1 MEVAATGVTAQGH
14 LIQTVG
20 QTLRVM
26 GVTPVVELSRWPDG
40 TKLRVGGVII
50 ARQRPPTARGT
61 AFIALEDEGGVVNVV
76 LRSEVF
82 TTYREVLRNRFV
94 VIEGTLQ
101 WQGRVCGVVG
111 ERVLAVE
118 G

>member
-1 MEVAATGVTAQGH
+1 M
-14 LIQTVG
+14 
-20 QTLRVM
+20 
-26 GVTPVVELSRWPDG
+26 
-40 TKLRVGGVII
+40 GGVIS

-61 AFIALEDEGGVVNVV
+61 AFVALEDEGGVVNVILRPEVFVAYRDV
-76 LRSEVF
+76 LRG
-82 TTYREVLRNRFV
+82 RFA

-101 WQGRVCGVVG
+101 CKGRVCSVVG

>member
-1 MEVAATGVTAQGH
+1 M
-14 LIQTVG
+14 
-20 QTLRVM
+20 
-26 GVTPVVELSRWPDG
+26 
-40 TKLRVGGVII
+40 
-50 ARQRPPTARGT
+50 
-61 AFIALEDEGGVVNVV
+61 FIALEDEGGVVNVI
-76 LRSEVF
+76 LRPEVF
-82 TTYREVLRNRFV
+82 AAYREVLRGRFV

>member
-1 MEVAATGVTAQGH
+1 MPMQ
-14 LIQTVG
+14 
-20 QTLRVM
+20 
-26 GVTPVVELSRWPDG
+26 ELSHWPDG

-61 AFIALEDEGGVVNVV
+61 AFVALEDEGGVVNVL
-76 LRSEVF
+76 LRPEVF
-82 TTYREVLRNRFV
+82 AAYREVLRSRFAV
-94 VIEGTLQ
+94 VQGTLQ

>member
-1 MEVAATGVTAQGH
+1 M
-14 LIQTVG
+14 
-20 QTLRVM
+20 
-26 GVTPVVELSRWPDG
+26 
-40 TKLRVGGVII
+40 GGVII
-50 ARQRPPTARGT
+50 ARQRPPPTRGV

-76 LRSEVF
+76 LRPEVF
-82 TTYREVLRNRFV
+82 EAYREVLRSRFV
-94 VIEGTLQ
+94 VIEGMLQ